1 MMMMSVYRLA
11 LRLLPA
17 ELRGKH
23 GSAMEELFVREL
35 AQAGSRGL
43 LSSALASTAG
53 VWDVLRKHKIIIWT
67 NRRQGIRLD
76 RWTPMQ

>member
-23 GSAMEELFVREL
+23 GSAMEELFVRETR
-35 AQAGSRGL
+35 RGR
-43 LSSALASTAG
+43 SPQPDTFCAASPP
-53 VWDVLRKHKIIIWT
+53 R
-67 NRRQGIRLD
+67 
-76 RWTPMQ
+76 